1 MGPGHAA
8 IVLQAFLLI
17 VTNVPGLSSSSSMM
31 LGGGGAVLQKQQ
43 GVFKQ
48 QGQQRTSK
56 TSGSNILPTSL
67 ILPKRLLT
75 IFGLESSGTT
85 FVTRLVAASIR
96 IRPRDVGS
104 GRNDLSVQEPNRNYE
119 VQHVS
124 PPSGNFCEGGTV
136 PVVPAM
142 YPALCIN
149 MNWTETASSFGASP
163 LYRDCQNVAS
173 LKERY
178 VYPKRYFVN
187 ISSHIQWYRDR
198 GVEASAI
205 LVVRDATIGSMARSL
220 AHCLKAEYREEE
232 EQVGLQLMYE
242 ALQQLSSSND
252 EDNAFLSPPLV
263 VLSYETLMNLGIPYF
278 EHILER
284 LQLPRVRNDDDG
296 LGKTL
301 HNGNL
306 PYIRSYQDVKVNKF
320 LSTLND
326 TARETF
332 LADMKKK
339 QQQHDDKQ

>member
-1 MGPGHAA
+1 M
-8 IVLQAFLLI
+8 
-17 VTNVPGLSSSSSMM
+17 
-31 LGGGGAVLQKQQ
+31 
-43 GVFKQ
+43 
-48 QGQQRTSK
+48 
-56 TSGSNILPTSL
+56 
-67 ILPKRLLT
+67 LPKRLLT

-85 FVTRLVAASIR
+85 FVTRLVAASLR
-96 IRPRDVGS
+96 IRPRDIVS
-104 GRNDLSVQEPNRNYE
+104 GRNDLSAQEPNRKYE

-124 PPSGNFCEGGTV
+124 LPSGKFCEGATV

-142 YPALCIN
+142 YPALCIS
-149 MNWTETASSFGASP
+149 MNWTDAASSSFGTSP
-163 LYRDCQNVAS
+163 LYRDWQDVAS

-187 ISSHIQWYRDR
+187 ISSHIQWYRNR

-205 LVVRDATIGSMARSL
+205 LVVRDAMIGSMARSL
-220 AHCLKAEYREEE
+220 AHCLKAEYREKE

-242 ALQQLSSSND
+242 ALQQFPSDDDHKNHVFS
-252 EDNAFLSPPLV
+252 SPPLV

-278 EHILER
+278 NHVLER

-306 PYIRSYQDVKVNKF
+306 PYIRSYQDVKMNKF

-326 TARETF
+326 TARDAF

-339 QQQHDDKQ
+339 KQQQGDDDKQ